1 MIHFQVRRQQ
11 LGLAPTNVNVNAS
24 SETLFILLLEDYLT
38 CFLPIDPVLQA
49 KLFTQNFQAATS
61 TQQSPQPTIKQPSP
75 NSNRPSLFKKTFSP
89 IFKGDENAGQDVK
102 RANDVSKSLPASSE
116 TWRSDTLVKILVMF
130 WIEGYAG
137 EDALNDANSP
147 TVVSQGSASSLS
159 DYVSGM
165 YISVHTCQFIIATSL
180 VY

>member
-1 MIHFQVRRQQ
+1 MRRQQ

-49 KLFTQNFQAATS
+49 KLFTQNFQAATN

-89 IFKGDENAGQDVK
+89 IFKGQLISKCPFGII
-102 RANDVSKSLPASSE
+102 VS
-116 TWRSDTLVKILVMF
+116 TKI
-130 WIEGYAG
+130 
-137 EDALNDANSP
+137 P
-147 TVVSQGSASSLS
+147 TK
-159 DYVSGM
+159 
-165 YISVHTCQFIIATSL
+165 IF
-180 VY
+180 